1 MKKLILLTPIALALA
16 LGACTNARDTRMA
29 QGALIGGAGG
39 ATVGAIAS
47 GSAGGA
53 VVGGVA
59 GAAAGAVIADATRP
73 QTRPTN
79 CYWSSSLNRQV
90 CSYR

>member
-1 MKKLILLTPIALALA
+1 MKKLLIIIPVGLVLALS
-16 LGACTNARDTRMA
+16 ACTNARDTRMA

-39 ATVGAIAS
+39 AAVGGIAS
-47 GSAGGA
+47 GTAGGA

-73 QTRPTN
+73 QGRPADCRWN
-79 CYWSSSLNRQV
+79 SSLNRQV
-90 CSYR
+90 CTYR